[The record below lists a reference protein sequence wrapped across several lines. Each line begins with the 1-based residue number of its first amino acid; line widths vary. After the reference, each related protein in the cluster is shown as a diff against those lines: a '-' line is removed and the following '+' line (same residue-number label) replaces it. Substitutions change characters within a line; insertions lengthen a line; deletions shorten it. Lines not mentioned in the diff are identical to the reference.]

1 MSAEKPIKLAPSAT
15 MDSPRPL
22 PVAPFDLSKIADDE
36 PQFDVN
42 PFTPR
47 HKDADEPPPAQGIDL
62 TGRNKIIFAVGR
74 GKTGKTEVAGQI
86 RTGR

>member
-47 HKDADEPPPAQGIDL
+47 HKVAAKPARPHCCAGWPRPRWPPAGPS
-62 TGRNKIIFAVGR
+62 
-74 GKTGKTEVAGQI
+74 
-86 RTGR
+86 